1 MSLTLAEAIAKVNRV
16 FAGYGTMSTS
26 PGSLVPAGW
35 LEGKV
40 YEAWVLTIVLERLR
54 AIEGF
59 KVTLV
64 GGSKV
69 HLKSGGGPINTNYPR
84 FLLTRA
90 GTPAFEVWTDVE
102 FSSMSFAMAQ
112 SKGLAG
118 SNPGKPHKHE
128 LDIVVVPA
136 GTSGHPTFEEIV
148 IGIECKNTAFHKSM
162 ARAALGVRREL
173 SLLHE
178 DEPTYFATW
187 PRSRVPARPASV
199 LLVVSTDPAVTDYN
213 DAGGFYGVD
222 FLHEPMV

>member
-16 FAGYGTMSTS
+16 FAAYGTTS
-26 PGSLVPAGW
+26 SSGSLVPAGW

-69 HLKSGGGPINTNYPR
+69 HLKSSGGPINFDYPR
-84 FLLTRA
+84 FVLTRP
-90 GTPAFEVWTDVE
+90 GTPALEVWTDVE

-112 SKGLAG
+112 SNGVAG
-118 SNPGKPHKHE
+118 SHPGKPHKHE

-136 GTSGHPTFEEIV
+136 GTSGYPAFEEIV
-148 IGIECKNTAFHKSM
+148 IGVECKNTAFHKSM

-173 SLLHE
+173 SLLHR
-178 DEPTYFATW
+178 DTPTYFAAW
-187 PRSRVPARPASV
+187 PRSVVPARPASI
-199 LLVVSTDPAVTDYN
+199 LLVFATDPAVTDYN

-222 FLHEPMV
+222 FLHEPMA